1 MVEVAADLS
10 CTAEQ
15 LFAIVWETM
24 VDVIG
29 TAATA
34 TLVRRSSRR
43 ISQRNAQIDCVSV
56 NRDGIDFNY
65 TVPEGW
71 RRSGGDALAALQALA
86 HELSPLLVE
95 LTGPV
100 LIRRLVASS
109 DLARCH
115 ILFEERIS

>member
-1 MVEVAADLS
+1 MTDPAAELS
-10 CTAEQ
+10 CTAER
-15 LFAIVWETM
+15 LFAIVLETM

-34 TLVRRSSRR
+34 TLVRRSARR
-43 ISQRNAQIDCVSV
+43 IAQRNQQIECVSV
-56 NRDGIDFNY
+56 DRDGIDFKY
-65 TVPEGW
+65 TVPDHWRSEGD
-71 RRSGGDALAALQALA
+71 DALTALRELAL
-86 HELSPLLVE
+86 ELSPLLVE

-115 ILFEERIS
+115 IWFRERAL